1 MTNEGRNLTYQQL
14 KYLAHRPWT
23 ETDAEAAKLAG
34 VVPQTVCKWKEDPYF
49 VEQLESIWRGDLKR
63 TQEIMAR
70 LRDKATLTL
79 ERLLASRDPRTRRA
93 AAVDILDRAGMA
105 RGETVSVDLSPA
117 LAKLLGEA
125 AGGEADNTDKEN
137 QCPYCC

>member
-1 MTNEGRNLTYQQL
+1 MVNEGRHLTVSQL
-14 KYLAHRPWT
+14 KYLAARPWA
-23 ETDAEAAKLAG
+23 ETDAAAAAEAG
-34 VVPQTVCKWKEDPYF
+34 VTAKTVCEWKKDPYF
-49 VEQLESIWRGDLKR
+49 VEQLESIWVGDIKR

-117 LAKLLGEA
+117 LAGLLREA
-125 AGGEADNTDKEN
+125 ADSIDKEE
-137 QCPYCC
+137 

>member
-1 MTNEGRNLTYQQL
+1 MENSQLLTDQL
-14 KYLAHRPWT
+14 SINQLRWLAERAWH
-23 ETDAEAAKLAG
+23 ETDQDCLKALGLGASTVSRWRHDSAA
-34 VVPQTVCKWKEDPYF
+34 F
-49 VEQLESIWRGDLKR
+49 VEEEKTIYVGDIKR

-117 LAKLLGEA
+117 LSALLAEAGEA
-125 AGGEADNTDKEN
+125 AGGEDKEE
-137 QCPYCC
+137 

>member
-1 MTNEGRNLTYQQL
+1 MENGQL
-14 KYLAHRPWT
+14 RIDQLSINQLRWISERAWH
-23 ETDAEAAKLAG
+23 ETDQDCLKALNLGASTVTRWRAEQ
-34 VVPQTVCKWKEDPYF
+34 PTF
-49 VEQLESIWRGDLKR
+49 VEAEKSIWVGDIKR

-117 LAKLLGEA
+117 LASLLAEAGEA
-125 AGGEADNTDKEN
+125 ADSTDKEE
-137 QCPYCC
+137 